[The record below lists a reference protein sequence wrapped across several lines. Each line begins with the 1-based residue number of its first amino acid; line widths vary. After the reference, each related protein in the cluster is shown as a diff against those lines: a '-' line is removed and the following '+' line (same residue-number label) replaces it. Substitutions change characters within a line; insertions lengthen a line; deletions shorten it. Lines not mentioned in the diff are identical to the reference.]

1 MSFPQR
7 TAAELGS
14 TAGRS
19 ARTPLT
25 PQAGRAGTYPSGR
38 LIATADQFLRHDPSE
53 TSTAV
58 SVVILNTVDRI
69 VAEQIS

>member
-1 MSFPQR
+1 M
-7 TAAELGS
+7 
-14 TAGRS
+14 
-19 ARTPLT
+19 PLT

>member
-1 MSFPQR
+1 
-7 TAAELGS
+7 
-14 TAGRS
+14 
-19 ARTPLT
+19 
-25 PQAGRAGTYPSGR
+25 
-38 LIATADQFLRHDPSE
+38 LIATADQFLRHGPSE